1 MKNFVSN
8 NPTKL
13 LFGKGVVSKLGSF
26 SKKLGSKA
34 VIIIGK
40 GSVKHNG
47 ILDAVTEQLKSA
59 GTEYVLFEGIKS
71 NPIYQDVDACINI
84 AREFGADQIVAIG
97 GGSVID
103 SAKAVAVGFY
113 HDGSVWDI
121 CSGSIRAK
129 EALPILCVLTLA
141 ATGTEMNM
149 FSVIQNDETGQ
160 KLGWGSDLVYPKV
173 SFLDP
178 EFTYSV
184 PKTYTSYGISDLIA
198 HTFEQYFEP
207 TNSPLADYFATDIV
221 RLAFE
226 YGRQA
231 VDNPTDYE
239 SRSNILWLSTVAL
252 NGSLSA
258 GKQGGDWG
266 VHGFEHSLS
275 VLYDIPHGAGLSII
289 YPAWM
294 KVYFSEIESKLKLMA
309 KRTLGENSSAKDFI
323 VAYEYFSKTID
334 SPTRLSQ
341 VGIHKSDENKI
352 VENLKLN
359 KVSGA
364 FFEQNEAKYREMLG
378 LMWS

>member
-1 MKNFVSN
+1 MKNFIVN

-13 LFGKGVVSKLGSF
+13 LFGKGVVSKLGTY
-26 SKKLGSKA
+26 SKSLGSKA

-40 GSVKHNG
+40 GSVKSNG

-59 GTEYVLFEGIKS
+59 GTEYILFEGIKS
-71 NPIYQDVDACINI
+71 NPIFQDVDACISV
-84 AREFGADQIVAIG
+84 AREFQADQIVAIG
-97 GGSVID
+97 GGSVVD
-103 SAKAVAVGFY
+103 SAKAVAAGFY

-121 CSGSIRAK
+121 CSGGIK
-129 EALPILCVLTLA
+129 VTQALPILCVLTLA
-141 ATGTEMNM
+141 ATGTEMNK

-160 KLGWGSDLVYPKV
+160 KLGWGSDLVYPHV

-178 EFTYSV
+178 EYTFSV
-184 PKTYTSYGISDLIA
+184 PKTYTAYGVTDLIA

-207 TNSPLADYFATDIV
+207 TPSPLSDHLATDIV
-221 RLAFE
+221 KLAFE
-226 YGRQA
+226 YGKQV

-239 SRSNILWLSTVAL
+239 ARESILWLSTVAL

-294 KVYFSEIESKLKLMA
+294 KTFFPEIEAKLDFMAQRVLGEGKKAQDFIDAYEAFCRSINSPIRLSESEIQSDQESVIL
-309 KRTLGENSSAKDFI
+309 D
-323 VAYEYFSKTID
+323 
-334 SPTRLSQ
+334 
-341 VGIHKSDENKI
+341 
-352 VENLKLN
+352 NLKLN
-359 KVSGA
+359 NVKGA
-364 FFEQNEAKYREMLG
+364 FFIQNEEIHRKMLG
-378 LMWS
+378 LMW

>member
-47 ILDAVTEQLKSA
+47 ILDAVTDQLKSV

-71 NPIYQDVDACINI
+71 NPIYQDVDACISL

-103 SAKAVAVGFY
+103 SAKAVAAGFY

-121 CSGSIRAK
+121 CTGGIRAK
-129 EALPILCVLTLA
+129 NALPILCILTLA

-207 TNSPLADYFATDIV
+207 TPSPLSDHLATDIV
-221 RLAFE
+221 KLAFE
-226 YGRQA
+226 YGKK
-231 VDNPTDYE
+231 VIDNPNDYE

-266 VHGFEHSLS
+266 VHHFEHSLS

-294 KVYFSEIESKLKLMA
+294 KAFFPEIETKLDFMA
-309 KRTLGENSSAKDFI
+309 QRVLGESKKAKDFI
-323 VAYEYFSKTID
+323 SAYESFSKRID
-334 SPTRLSQ
+334 SPTRLSE
-341 VGIHKSDENKI
+341 VNILKSDENKI
-352 VENLKLN
+352 IENLKMN
-359 KVSGA
+359 KVVGA
-364 FFEQNEAKYREMLG
+364 FFEQNEAKYREMLS
-378 LMWS
+378 LMW

>member
-1 MKNFVSN
+1 MKNFISN

-34 VIIIGK
+34 IIIIGK

-47 ILDAVTEQLKSA
+47 ILDSVTEQLASV

-71 NPIYQDVDACINI
+71 NPIFQDVDACISI
-84 AREFGADQIVAIG
+84 AREFQADQIIAIG

-103 SAKAVAVGFY
+103 SAKAVAVGFF
-113 HDGSVWDI
+113 HDGTVWDI
-121 CSGSIRAK
+121 CSGGIKAK

-160 KLGWGSDLVYPKV
+160 KLGWASDLVYPKV

-184 PKTYTSYGISDLIA
+184 PKTYTSYGVSDLIA

-207 TNSPLADYFATDIV
+207 TSAPLSDHLATDIV
-221 RLAFE
+221 KLAFE
-226 YGRQA
+226 YGKQ
-231 VDNPTDYE
+231 VIDNPSDYE
-239 SRSNILWLSTVAL
+239 ARSNILWLATVAL

-294 KVYFSEIESKLKLMA
+294 KTYFSAIESKLDFMA
-309 KRTLGENSSAKDFI
+309 QRVLGENKKAQDFI
-323 VAYEYFSKTID
+323 DAYETFSKSID

-341 VGIHKSDENKI
+341 VDIKPDQESRI
-352 VENLKLN
+352 VENLVAN

-364 FFEQNEAKYREMLG
+364 FFAQNEETYHKMLG
-378 LMWS
+378 LMW

>member
-1 MKNFVSN
+1 MKNFTSN

-13 LFGKGVVSKLGSF
+13 FFGKGVVSKLGSF
-26 SKKLGSKA
+26 SKKLGKKA
-34 VIIIGK
+34 IIMIGK

-47 ILDAVTEQLKSA
+47 ILDAVTKQLISV

-71 NPIYQDVDACINI
+71 NPIFQDVDACVSI
-84 AREFGADQIVAIG
+84 AREFQADQIIAIG

-103 SAKAVAVGFY
+103 SAKAVAVGFF
-113 HDGSVWDI
+113 HDGTVWDI
-121 CSGSIRAK
+121 CSGGIKAK

-178 EFTYSV
+178 EFTFSV
-184 PKTYTSYGISDLIA
+184 PKTYTSYGVSDLIA

-207 TNSPLADYFATDIV
+207 TSSPLSDHLATDIIK
-221 RLAFE
+221 LAFE
-226 YGRQA
+226 YGKQ
-231 VDNPTDYE
+231 VIDNPNDYE
-239 SRSNILWLSTVAL
+239 ARSNILWLATVAL

-294 KVYFSEIESKLKLMA
+294 KNYFLEIESKLDFMA
-309 KRTLGENSSAKDFI
+309 QRVLGEGKKAQDFI
-323 VAYEYFSKTID
+323 AAYESFSKSID
-334 SPTRLSQ
+334 SPTRLAHVDIKADQ
-341 VGIHKSDENKI
+341 VDKI
-352 VENLKLN
+352 VENLITN

-364 FFEQNEAKYREMLG
+364 FFEQNEETYHKMLG
-378 LMWS
+378 LMW

>member
-1 MKNFVSN
+1 MKNFILN

-13 LFGKGVVSKLGSF
+13 FFGKGVISKLGSQ
-26 SKKLGSKA
+26 SKKLGTKA

-40 GSVKHNG
+40 GSVKSNG
-47 ILDAVTEQLKSA
+47 ILDAVTEQLKAA

-71 NPIYQDVDACINI
+71 NPIFQDVDACISI
-84 AREFGADQIVAIG
+84 AREFQADQIVAIG

-103 SAKAVAVGFY
+103 SAKAVAAGFF

-121 CSGSIRAK
+121 CSSGIKATQ
-129 EALPILCVLTLA
+129 ALPILCVLTLA
-141 ATGTEMNM
+141 ATGTEMNQ
-149 FSVIQNDETGQ
+149 FSVIQNDKTGQ
-160 KLGWGSDLVYPKV
+160 KLGWGSELVYPKV

-178 EFTYSV
+178 EYTFSV
-184 PKTYTSYGISDLIA
+184 PKTYTAYGVSDLIA

-207 TNSPLADYFATDIV
+207 TPSPLSDHLATDIV
-221 RLAFE
+221 KLAFE
-226 YGRQA
+226 YGKKV

-239 SRSNILWLSTVAL
+239 ARENILWLSTVAL

-294 KVYFSEIESKLKLMA
+294 KVFYPQIESKLDFMA
-309 KRTLGENSSAKDFI
+309 DRILGGKNKAKDFI
-323 VAYEYFSKTID
+323 AAYKYFSLTID
-334 SPTRLSQ
+334 SPTKLSQ
-341 VGIHKSDENKI
+341 VGISKSEEEKI
-352 VENLKLN
+352 VENLKMN
-359 KVSGA
+359 KVSGM
-364 FFEQNEAKYREMLG
+364 FFEQNETKYREMLS
-378 LMWS
+378 LMW

>member
-1 MKNFVSN
+1 MKNFISN

-40 GSVKHNG
+40 GSVKQNG
-47 ILDAVTEQLKSA
+47 ILDAVTEQLKSV

-71 NPIYQDVDACINI
+71 NPIYQDVDACISI

-113 HDGSVWDI
+113 HNGSVWDI
-121 CSGSIRAK
+121 CSGGVKAK
-129 EALPILCVLTLA
+129 QALPILCVLTLA

-207 TNSPLADYFATDIV
+207 TKAPLSDYIATDIV

-226 YGRQA
+226 YGRKA

-239 SRSNILWLSTVAL
+239 SRSNILWLSTAAL

-258 GKQGGDWG
+258 GKAGGDWG

-294 KVYFSEIESKLKLMA
+294 KVYFSEIESKLDLMA
-309 KRTLGENSSAKDFI
+309 KRTLGENSNAKDFI
-323 VAYEYFSKTID
+323 VAYEYFSKTIN
-334 SPTRLSQ
+334 SPTRLSE
-341 VGIHKSDENKI
+341 VGILKADEEKI
-352 VENLKLN
+352 VENLKMN
-359 KVSGA
+359 KVSGM
-364 FFEQNEAKYREMLG
+364 FFEQNEAKYREMLS
-378 LMWS
+378 LMW

>member
-1 MKNFVSN
+1 MKNFIVN

-13 LFGKGVVSKLGSF
+13 LFGQGVVSKLGSY
-26 SKKLGSKA
+26 SKSLGSKA
-34 VIIIGK
+34 IIIIGK
-40 GSVKHNG
+40 GSVKTNG
-47 ILDAVTEQLKSA
+47 ILDAVTEQLKTA

-71 NPIYQDVDACINI
+71 NPIFQDVDACISI
-84 AREFGADQIVAIG
+84 AREFQADQIIAIG
-97 GGSVID
+97 GGSVVD
-103 SAKAVAVGFY
+103 SAKAVAAGFF

-121 CSGSIRAK
+121 CSGGIK
-129 EALPILCVLTLA
+129 VTQALPILCVLTLA
-141 ATGTEMNM
+141 ATGTEMNK

-178 EFTYSV
+178 EYTFSV
-184 PKTYTSYGISDLIA
+184 PKTYTAYGVSDLIA

-207 TNSPLADYFATDIV
+207 TPSPLSDHLATDIV
-221 RLAFE
+221 KLAFE
-226 YGRQA
+226 YGKKV
-231 VDNPTDYE
+231 VDNPTDFE
-239 SRSNILWLSTVAL
+239 ARENILWLSTVAL

-294 KVYFSEIESKLKLMA
+294 KTFFPQIEAKLDFMA
-309 KRTLGENSSAKDFI
+309 QRVLGEGKKAQDFI
-323 VAYEYFSKTID
+323 EAYEAFCRNINTPI
-334 SPTRLSQ
+334 RLSETD
-341 VGIHKSDENKI
+341 IHFDQESVIID
-352 VENLKLN
+352 NLNQN

-364 FFEQNEAKYREMLG
+364 FFPQNEEIYRKMLS
-378 LMWS
+378 LMF

>member
-1 MKNFVSN
+1 MKNFISS

-13 LFGKGVVSKLGSF
+13 LFGKDVVSKLGSF
-26 SKKLGSKA
+26 SKKLGKKA
-34 VIIIGK
+34 IIIIGK

-47 ILDAVTEQLKSA
+47 ILDAVTAQLESA

-71 NPIYQDVDACINI
+71 NPIFQDVDACISV
-84 AREFGADQIVAIG
+84 AREFQADQIIAVG

-103 SAKAVAVGFY
+103 SAKAVAVGFF

-121 CSGSIRAK
+121 CSGSIK
-129 EALPILCVLTLA
+129 PSEALPILCVLTLA

-160 KLGWGSDLVYPKV
+160 KLGWGSDLVYPKI

-178 EFTYSV
+178 EYTFSV
-184 PKTYTSYGISDLIA
+184 PKTYTSYGVSDLIA

-207 TNSPLADYFATDIV
+207 TSSPLSDHLATDIV
-221 RLAFE
+221 KLAFE
-226 YGRQA
+226 YGKQ
-231 VDNPTDYE
+231 VIDEPSNYE
-239 SRSNILWLSTVAL
+239 SRSNILWLATVAL
-252 NGSLSA
+252 NGSLAA

-266 VHGFEHSLS
+266 VHGFEHCLS

-294 KVYFSEIESKLKLMA
+294 KIYFSEIESKLDFMA
-309 KRTLGENSSAKDFI
+309 QRVLGDGKKAQDFI
-323 VAYEYFSKTID
+323 DAYEAFSESID
-334 SPTRLSQ
+334 SPIRLSQ
-341 VGIHKSDENKI
+341 VSITPDQESQI
-352 VENLKLN
+352 VESLVAN

-364 FFEQNEAKYREMLG
+364 FFQQNEETYRKMLA
-378 LMWS
+378 LMW

>member
-1 MKNFVSN
+1 MKNFIVN

-13 LFGKGVVSKLGSF
+13 LFGQGVISKLSSYSRG
-26 SKKLGSKA
+26 LGSKA

-40 GSVKHNG
+40 GSVKTNG

-71 NPIYQDVDACINI
+71 NPIFQDVDACISV
-84 AREFGADQIVAIG
+84 ARQFQADQIVAIG
-97 GGSVID
+97 GGSVVD
-103 SAKAVAVGFY
+103 SAKAVAAGFY

-121 CSGSIRAK
+121 CSGGIK
-129 EALPILCVLTLA
+129 VTQALPILCVLTLA
-141 ATGTEMNM
+141 ATGTEMNK

-178 EFTYSV
+178 EYTFSV
-184 PKTYTSYGISDLIA
+184 PKTYTAYGVSDLIA

-207 TNSPLADYFATDIV
+207 TASPLSDHLATDIV
-221 RLAFE
+221 KLAFE
-226 YGRQA
+226 YGKK
-231 VDNPTDYE
+231 VMENPTDYE
-239 SRSNILWLSTVAL
+239 ARENILWLSTVAL

-294 KVYFSEIESKLKLMA
+294 KTFFPQIELKLDFMA
-309 KRTLGENSSAKDFI
+309 QRVLGEGKKAQDFI
-323 VAYEYFSKTID
+323 DTYEAFCRSINTPI
-334 SPTRLSQ
+334 RLSE
-341 VGIHKSDENKI
+341 SDIYSDQESNI
-352 VENLKLN
+352 IDNLNQN

-364 FFEQNEAKYREMLG
+364 FFPQNEEIYRKMLK
-378 LMWS
+378 LMF

>member
-47 ILDAVTEQLKSA
+47 ILDAVTEQLKSV

-113 HDGSVWDI
+113 HNGSVWDI
-121 CSGSIRAK
+121 CSGGIRAK

-149 FSVIQNDETGQ
+149 FSVIQNVETGQ

-178 EFTYSV
+178 EYTYSV
-184 PKTYTSYGISDLIA
+184 PKTYTSYGVSDLIA

-207 TNSPLADYFATDIV
+207 TNSPLSDHLATDIV
-221 RLAFE
+221 KLAFE
-226 YGRQA
+226 YGKK
-231 VDNPTDYE
+231 VIDNPNDYE

-266 VHGFEHSLS
+266 VHHFEHSLS

-294 KVYFSEIESKLKLMA
+294 KAFFSEIETKLDFMA
-309 KRTLGENSSAKDFI
+309 QRVLGEGKKATDFI
-323 VAYEYFSKTID
+323 AAYESFSKSID
-334 SPTRLSQ
+334 SPTRLSE
-341 VGIHKSDENKI
+341 VNILKSDENKI
-352 VENLKLN
+352 VENLKMN
-359 KVSGA
+359 KVVGA
-364 FFEQNEAKYREMLG
+364 FFEQNEAKHKEMLS
-378 LMWS
+378 LMWA

>member
-1 MKNFVSN
+1 MKNFIVN

-13 LFGKGVVSKLGSF
+13 LFGQGVVSKLGSY
-26 SKKLGSKA
+26 SKSFGSKA

-40 GSVKHNG
+40 GSVKTNG
-47 ILDAVTEQLKSA
+47 ILDAVTAQLKSA

-71 NPIYQDVDACINI
+71 NPIFQDVDACISI
-84 AREFGADQIVAIG
+84 AREFQADQIVAVG

-121 CSGSIRAK
+121 CNGGIK
-129 EALPILCVLTLA
+129 PTQALPILCVLTLA
-141 ATGTEMNM
+141 ATGTEMNK

-178 EFTYSV
+178 EYTFSV
-184 PKTYTSYGISDLIA
+184 PKTYTAYGVSDLIA

-207 TNSPLADYFATDIV
+207 TPSPLSDHLATDIV
-221 RLAFE
+221 KLAFE
-226 YGRQA
+226 YGKKV
-231 VDNPTDYE
+231 VDNPTDFE
-239 SRSNILWLSTVAL
+239 ARENILWLATVAL

-294 KVYFSEIESKLKLMA
+294 KTFFPQIETKLDFMA
-309 KRTLGENSSAKDFI
+309 QRVLGEGKKAQDFI
-323 VAYEYFSKTID
+323 DAYEAFCRSID
-334 SPTRLSQ
+334 SPIRLVEVDIQ
-341 VGIHKSDENKI
+341 SDQESI
-352 VENLKLN
+352 IIDNLNHN

-364 FFEQNEAKYREMLG
+364 FFPQNENVYRKMLS
-378 LMWS
+378 LMF

>member
-1 MKNFVSN
+1 MKNFIVN

-13 LFGKGVVSKLGSF
+13 LFGKGVVSKLGTY
-26 SKKLGSKA
+26 SKSLGSKA

-40 GSVKHNG
+40 GSVKSNG

-59 GTEYVLFEGIKS
+59 GTEYILFEGIKS
-71 NPIYQDVDACINI
+71 NPIFQDVDACISV
-84 AREFGADQIVAIG
+84 AREFQADQIVAIG
-97 GGSVID
+97 GGSVVD
-103 SAKAVAVGFY
+103 SAKAVAAGFY

-121 CSGSIRAK
+121 CSGGIK
-129 EALPILCVLTLA
+129 VTQVLPILCVLTLA
-141 ATGTEMNM
+141 ATGTEMNK

-160 KLGWGSDLVYPKV
+160 KLGWGSDLVYPHV

-178 EFTYSV
+178 EYTFSV
-184 PKTYTSYGISDLIA
+184 PKTYTAYGVTDLIA

-207 TNSPLADYFATDIV
+207 TPSPLSDHLATDIV
-221 RLAFE
+221 KLAFE
-226 YGRQA
+226 YGKQV

-239 SRSNILWLSTVAL
+239 ARESILWLSTVAL

-294 KVYFSEIESKLKLMA
+294 KTFFPEIEAKLDFMAQRVLGEGKKAQDFIDAYEAFCRSINSPIRLSESEIQSDQESVIL
-309 KRTLGENSSAKDFI
+309 D
-323 VAYEYFSKTID
+323 
-334 SPTRLSQ
+334 
-341 VGIHKSDENKI
+341 
-352 VENLKLN
+352 NLKLN
-359 KVSGA
+359 NVKGA
-364 FFEQNEAKYREMLG
+364 FFIQNEEIHRKMLG
-378 LMWS
+378 LMW

>member
-34 VIIIGK
+34 IIIIGK

-47 ILDAVTEQLKSA
+47 ILDTVTEQLKSA

-207 TNSPLADYFATDIV
+207 TNSPLSDYFATDIV

-266 VHGFEHSLS
+266 VHHFEHSLS

-294 KVYFSEIESKLKLMA
+294 KAFFPEIEFKLDFMA
-309 KRTLGENSSAKDFI
+309 QRVLGEGKKAQDFI
-323 VAYEYFSKTID
+323 DAYESFSKSID
-334 SPTRLSQ
+334 SPTRLSE
-341 VGIHKSDENKI
+341 VNILKSDENKI
-352 VENLKLN
+352 VENLKMN
-359 KVSGA
+359 KVVGA
-364 FFEQNEAKYREMLG
+364 FFEQNEAKHKEMLS
-378 LMWS
+378 LMWA

>member
-1 MKNFVSN
+1 MKNFTSS

-34 VIIIGK
+34 LIIIGK

-47 ILDAVTEQLKSA
+47 ILDAVTEQLQLV
-59 GTEYVLFEGIKS
+59 GTDYILFEGIKS
-71 NPIYQDVDACINI
+71 NPIFQDVDACISV
-84 AREFGADQIVAIG
+84 AREFHADQIIAVG

-103 SAKAVAVGFY
+103 SAKAVAVGFF

-121 CSGSIRAK
+121 CSGSIRATQ
-129 EALPILCVLTLA
+129 ALPILCVLTLA

-178 EFTYSV
+178 EFTFSV
-184 PKTYTSYGISDLIA
+184 PKTYTSYGVSDLIA

-207 TNSPLADYFATDIV
+207 TSSPLSDHLATDIIK
-221 RLAFE
+221 LAFE
-226 YGRQA
+226 YGKQ
-231 VDNPTDYE
+231 VIDNPNDYE
-239 SRSNILWLSTVAL
+239 SRSNILWLATVAL

-275 VLYDIPHGAGLSII
+275 VLFDIPHGAGLSII
-289 YPAWM
+289 YPAWL
-294 KVYFSEIESKLKLMA
+294 KNYFLEIESKLDFMA
-309 KRTLGENSSAKDFI
+309 QRVLGEGKKAQDFI
-323 VAYEYFSKTID
+323 VAYEAFCESID
-334 SPTRLSQ
+334 SPIRLSQ
-341 VGIHKSDENKI
+341 VNIKSDQENKI
-352 VENLKLN
+352 VENLMAN

-364 FFEQNEAKYREMLG
+364 FFQQNKDTYHKMLEM
-378 LMWS
+378 MW

>member
-1 MKNFVSN
+1 MKNFISN

-26 SKKLGSKA
+26 SKKSGSKA
-34 VIIIGK
+34 IIIIGK

-71 NPIYQDVDACINI
+71 NPIYQDVDACISV
-84 AREFGADQIVAIG
+84 AREFGADHIVAVG

-103 SAKAVAVGFY
+103 SAKAVAAGFY

-121 CSGSIRAK
+121 CSGGIK
-129 EALPILCVLTLA
+129 IKQALPILCVLTLA

-149 FSVIQNDETGQ
+149 FSVIQNDATGQ

-178 EFTYSV
+178 EYTYSV
-184 PKTYTSYGISDLIA
+184 PKTYTSYGVSDLIA

-207 TNSPLADYFATDIV
+207 TKAPLSDYIATDIV

-239 SRSNILWLSTVAL
+239 SRSNILWLSTAAL

-294 KVYFSEIESKLKLMA
+294 KTYFPEIETKLDFMA
-309 KRTLGENSSAKDFI
+309 ERTLGGINKAKDFI
-323 VAYEYFSKTID
+323 AGYEYFSKTID
-334 SPTRLSQ
+334 SPTKLSE
-341 VGIHKSDENKI
+341 VGIQKSEEEKI
-352 VENLKLN
+352 VENLKMN
-359 KVSGA
+359 KVTGA
-364 FFEQNEAKYREMLG
+364 FFEQNEAKYREMLSY
-378 LMWS
+378 MW

>member
-1 MKNFVSN
+1 MKNFISN

-26 SKKLGSKA
+26 SKRLGSKA

-47 ILDAVTEQLKSA
+47 ILDAVKEQLKSV

-71 NPIYQDVDACINI
+71 NPIYQDVDACVSI
-84 AREFGADQIVAIG
+84 AREFQADQIVAIG

-103 SAKAVAVGFY
+103 SAKAVAVGFF

-121 CSGSIRAK
+121 CSGGIRAK

-184 PKTYTSYGISDLIA
+184 PKNYTSYGISDLIA

-207 TNSPLADYFATDIV
+207 TKAPLSDYMATDIV

-226 YGRQA
+226 YGRKA

-239 SRSNILWLSTVAL
+239 SRANILWLSTAAL

-258 GKQGGDWG
+258 GKTGGDWG

-294 KVYFSEIESKLKLMA
+294 KVYFSEIESKLDLMA
-309 KRTLGENSSAKDFI
+309 KRTLGENSNAKDFI
-323 VAYEYFSKTID
+323 VAYEYFSKTIN
-334 SPTRLSQ
+334 SPTRLSE
-341 VGIHKSDENKI
+341 VGILKADEDKI
-352 VENLKLN
+352 VENLKMN
-359 KVSGA
+359 KVSGM
-364 FFEQNEAKYREMLG
+364 FFEQNEEKYREMLS
-378 LMWS
+378 LMW

>member
-1 MKNFVSN
+1 MKNFISS

-13 LFGKGVVSKLGSF
+13 LFGKDVVSKLGSF
-26 SKKLGSKA
+26 SKKLGKKA
-34 VIIIGK
+34 IIIIGK

-47 ILDAVTEQLKSA
+47 ILDAVTTQLESA

-71 NPIYQDVDACINI
+71 NPIFQDVDACISV
-84 AREFGADQIVAIG
+84 AREFQADQIIAVG

-103 SAKAVAVGFY
+103 SAKAVAVGFF

-121 CSGSIRAK
+121 CSGSIK
-129 EALPILCVLTLA
+129 PSEALPILCVLTLA

-160 KLGWGSDLVYPKV
+160 KLGWGSDLVYPKI

-178 EFTYSV
+178 EYTFSV
-184 PKTYTSYGISDLIA
+184 PKTYTSYGVSDLIA

-207 TNSPLADYFATDIV
+207 TSSPLSDHLATDIV
-221 RLAFE
+221 KLAFE
-226 YGRQA
+226 YGKQ
-231 VDNPTDYE
+231 VIDEPSNYE
-239 SRSNILWLSTVAL
+239 SRSNILWLATVAL

-266 VHGFEHSLS
+266 VHGFEHCLS

-294 KVYFSEIESKLKLMA
+294 KIYFLEIESKLDFMA
-309 KRTLGENSSAKDFI
+309 QRVLGDGKKAQDFI
-323 VAYEYFSKTID
+323 DAYEAFSESID
-334 SPTRLSQ
+334 SPIRLSQ
-341 VGIHKSDENKI
+341 VSITPDQESQI
-352 VENLKLN
+352 VESLVAN

-364 FFEQNEAKYREMLG
+364 FFQQNEETYRKMLA
-378 LMWS
+378 LMW

>member
-1 MKNFVSN
+1 MKNFTSN

-13 LFGKGVVSKLGSF
+13 FFGKGVVSKLGSF
-26 SKKLGSKA
+26 SKKLGKKA
-34 VIIIGK
+34 IIMIGK

-47 ILDAVTEQLKSA
+47 ILDAVTKQLISV

-71 NPIYQDVDACINI
+71 NPIFQDVDACVSI
-84 AREFGADQIVAIG
+84 AREFQADQIIAIG

-103 SAKAVAVGFY
+103 SAKAVAVGFF
-113 HDGSVWDI
+113 HDGTVWDI
-121 CSGSIRAK
+121 CSGGIKAK

-178 EFTYSV
+178 EFTFSV
-184 PKTYTSYGISDLIA
+184 PKTYTSYGVSDLIA

-207 TNSPLADYFATDIV
+207 TSSPLSDHLATDIIK
-221 RLAFE
+221 LAFE
-226 YGRQA
+226 YGKQ
-231 VDNPTDYE
+231 VIDNPNDYE
-239 SRSNILWLSTVAL
+239 ARSNILWLATVAL

-294 KVYFSEIESKLKLMA
+294 KNYFLEIESKLDFMA
-309 KRTLGENSSAKDFI
+309 QRVLGEGKKAQDFI
-323 VAYEYFSKTID
+323 AAYESFSKSID
-334 SPTRLSQ
+334 SPTRLAQ
-341 VGIHKSDENKI
+341 VDIKADQVDKI
-352 VENLKLN
+352 VENLITN

-364 FFEQNEAKYREMLG
+364 FFEQNEETYHKMLG
-378 LMWS
+378 LMW

>member
-1 MKNFVSN
+1 MKNFISN

-34 VIIIGK
+34 IIIIGK
-40 GSVKHNG
+40 GSVKRNG
-47 ILDAVTEQLKSA
+47 ILDAVTEQLTSV

-71 NPIYQDVDACINI
+71 NPIFQDVDACISI
-84 AREFGADQIVAIG
+84 AREFQADQIIAIG

-103 SAKAVAVGFY
+103 SAKAVAVGFF
-113 HDGSVWDI
+113 HDGTVWDI
-121 CSGSIRAK
+121 CSGGIKAK

-178 EFTYSV
+178 EFTFSV
-184 PKTYTSYGISDLIA
+184 PKTYTSYGVSDLIA
-198 HTFEQYFEP
+198 HTFEQFFE
-207 TNSPLADYFATDIV
+207 TTSAPLSDHLATDIIK
-221 RLAFE
+221 LAFE
-226 YGRQA
+226 YGKQ
-231 VDNPTDYE
+231 VIYNPNDYDA
-239 SRSNILWLSTVAL
+239 RSNILWLATVAL

-294 KVYFSEIESKLKLMA
+294 KTYFSAIESKLDFMA
-309 KRTLGENSSAKDFI
+309 QRVLGENKKAQDFI
-323 VAYEYFSKTID
+323 VAYETFSKSID

-341 VGIHKSDENKI
+341 VDIKPDQESRI
-352 VENLKLN
+352 VENLVAN

-364 FFEQNEAKYREMLG
+364 FFAQNEETYHKMLG
-378 LMWS
+378 LMW

>member
-34 VIIIGK
+34 IIIIGK

-103 SAKAVAVGFY
+103 SAKAVAAGFY

-121 CSGSIRAK
+121 CSGGIRAK
-129 EALPILCVLTLA
+129 NALPILCVLTLA

-184 PKTYTSYGISDLIA
+184 PKNYTSYGISDLIA

-207 TNSPLADYFATDIV
+207 TNSPLSDYFATD
-221 RLAFE
+221 
-226 YGRQA
+226 
-231 VDNPTDYE
+231 
-239 SRSNILWLSTVAL
+239 
-252 NGSLSA
+252 
-258 GKQGGDWG
+258 
-266 VHGFEHSLS
+266 
-275 VLYDIPHGAGLSII
+275 
-289 YPAWM
+289 M
-294 KVYFSEIESKLKLMA
+294 
-309 KRTLGENSSAKDFI
+309 
-323 VAYEYFSKTID
+323 
-334 SPTRLSQ
+334 
-341 VGIHKSDENKI
+341 
-352 VENLKLN
+352 
-359 KVSGA
+359 
-364 FFEQNEAKYREMLG
+364 
-378 LMWS
+378 

>member
-1 MKNFVSN
+1 MKNFIVN

-13 LFGKGVVSKLGSF
+13 LFGKGVVSKLGSY
-26 SKKLGSKA
+26 SKNLGSKA
-34 VIIIGK
+34 VVIIGK
-40 GSVKHNG
+40 GSVKTNG
-47 ILDAVTEQLKSA
+47 ILEAVTEQLKSV

-71 NPIYQDVDACINI
+71 NPIFQDVDACISI
-84 AREFGADQIVAIG
+84 AREFQADQIVAIG

-121 CSGSIRAK
+121 CSGGIKAT

-141 ATGTEMNM
+141 ATGTEMNK

-160 KLGWGSDLVYPKV
+160 KLGWGSDLVYPKI

-178 EFTYSV
+178 EYTFSV
-184 PKTYTSYGISDLIA
+184 PTTYTAYGVSDLIA

-207 TNSPLADYFATDIV
+207 TSSPLSDYLATDIV
-221 RLAFE
+221 KLAFE
-226 YGRQA
+226 YGKK
-231 VDNPTDYE
+231 VIDNPTDYE
-239 SRSNILWLSTVAL
+239 ARENILWLATVAL

-294 KVYFSEIESKLKLMA
+294 KTFFPQIESKLDFMA
-309 KRTLGENSSAKDFI
+309 QRVLGEGKKAQDF
-323 VAYEYFSKTID
+323 VDAYEAFCRSINTPI
-334 SPTRLSQ
+334 RLSE
-341 VGIHKSDENKI
+341 SDIQFDQEAVI
-352 VENLKLN
+352 LDNLNHN

-364 FFEQNEAKYREMLG
+364 FFPQNEEIYRKMLS
-378 LMWS
+378 LMF